1 MGVDGVKKD
10 RTAKECFSFFF
21 SFSRL
26 CVFCCCCFFSFFTAG
41 GGGGDGDGDGRGLEC
56 RRARKSLF
64 VRRPFFF
71 FSLVLER
78 CVNKQGQSRSLQG
91 DCEERALLRETGQ
104 RVRVCSEQGEDEDEE
119 EEEVEEEVEE
129 AAAAAEEK
137 HQHRDSLRALW
148 ALLWLSLAAAAAAA
162 ASASSSVP
170 SPASL
175 GGSTVSPLASGTL
188 GTCCCPR
195 DGVSPALF
203 RSLALT
209 RLSLLPLRLPLHSQP
224 VFSSPSPSSSFLL
237 VASKSHFIYFIFSLD
252 PNWLVV
258 PLPYYAYRT
267 GPTLWTR
274 RYHGPPAAFISA

>member
-1 MGVDGVKKD
+1 MVFYKRETPAANATP
-10 RTAKECFSFFF
+10 RTAQRRAS
-21 SFSRL
+21 
-26 CVFCCCCFFSFFTAG
+26 TANEAIERG
-41 GGGGDGDGDGRGLEC
+41 SNAGRAERWKALKPWSWDGSGRGE
-56 RRARKSLF
+56 
-64 VRRPFFF
+64 
-71 FSLVLER
+71 ER
-78 CVNKQGQSRSLQG
+78 QNGQGG